1 MSIRRLYLPGYV
13 VLPWFKYGV
22 TPTSAAANGSF
33 NLLRYQLVVMSYK
46 ISHMTYLVSIVP
58 TITQRL
64 KAAYSTWSLY
74 FGFRSCLSQ
83 ADEACQ

>member
-1 MSIRRLYLPGYV
+1 MRIRRLYLPGYV

-33 NLLRYQLVVMSYK
+33 DLLRYQPVVMSYK
-46 ISHMTYLVSIVP
+46 ITHVTYLVSIVL

-64 KAAYSTWSLY
+64 KTAYSTFTLH
-74 FGFRSCLSQ
+74 FRFRSCLSK
-83 ADEACQ
+83 DEAR